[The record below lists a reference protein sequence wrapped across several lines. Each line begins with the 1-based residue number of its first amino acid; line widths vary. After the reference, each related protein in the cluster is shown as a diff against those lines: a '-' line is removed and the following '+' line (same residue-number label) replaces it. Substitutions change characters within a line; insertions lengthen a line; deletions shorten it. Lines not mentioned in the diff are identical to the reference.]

1 MKKWANAICAF
12 GILVSACES
21 DPGTQNLLSGDQTDS
36 GEVMADTSASG
47 DVLDSGGVSDAS
59 TWIEF
64 TDPYEGKIEGAVP
77 FFSYNSEDFFTFPFP
92 TDLRRTADG
101 VDWSGFPNPFS
112 VELLDTYI
120 QDAQTK
126 TRGFSANGAIYFR
139 FDRPLSAA
147 TLPIVDTSVSAE
159 SSLWLIDVDPQSP
172 TYGKRH
178 PVEWRM
184 HADEPAAYLP
194 SNVLMFRPIPGMPLR
209 EGGTYAAIVRRR
221 ALDADGGY
229 VVTPPQ
235 LRAIMGLDSPTD
247 VNEGMKKVYE
257 PLVNLIESGQL
268 NPFEVGVATVF
279 TVDRFTDD
287 LVAIRKQIASLP
299 VPEIGGWKF
308 LSETDDFAV
317 YEGTYKAPNYQS
329 GTKPYTDSGGAILLD
344 TSGLPVIGEM
354 ETIRFALTV
363 PKKSLPVGWKGWPLV
378 LHGHGTGGDY
388 LSFVDKSSL
397 SPAKLLAN
405 RNMAVLS
412 IDQPL
417 HGIRYDGPGDVNLL
431 SFNYLNPDAGRSN
444 FRQSAIDFFTLAR
457 MAKSGITVPGAV
469 TVTGAKVSIDSDRV
483 TYFGH
488 SHGGLAGVLIGAVE
502 PDLKGIV
509 LSGAGAGLAQT
520 LILRKNPVDI
530 LALLELVLQ
539 TEPDEVDEMHPIVTL
554 VQNLVDITDPINYAP
569 YVVSGELRGGTP
581 IDLLVTEGLLDEYT
595 PPITTESLA
604 AAAGLDVVAPVLV
617 ESDGMRMAG
626 VNELPAPIAGN
637 AQTVTGA
644 LVTAALYQEN
654 GYGHF
659 LIYDS
664 SKAAKRY
671 ADFLLT
677 IIAND
682 LGVVD

>member
-1 MKKWANAICAF
+1 MKKW
-12 GILVSACES
+12 LVAVCVLGMGSWACEG
-21 DPGTQNLLSGDQTDS
+21 DPNAQNQLQATMDAGGDSLTDS
-36 GEVMADTSASG
+36 TQQDVPESPHISDTP
-47 DVLDSGGVSDAS
+47 
-59 TWIEF
+59 TQIEF
-64 TDPYEGKIEGAVP
+64 TDPYEGKPDGAVP
-77 FFSYNSEDFFTFPFP
+77 AFTYDLEDLFAFPFP
-92 TDLRRTADG
+92 TDLRRTDDG

-112 VELLDTYI
+112 VELLDTYL
-120 QDAQTK
+120 QDVETK

-139 FDRPLSAA
+139 FDRPLSES
-147 TLPIVDTSVSAE
+147 TLPIVDASA
-159 SSLWLIDVDPQSP
+159 SADSALWLLDLDPQSP
-172 TYGKRH
+172 KYGKRH

-184 HADEPAAYLP
+184 HSNKPAAYLP
-194 SNVLMFRPIPGMPLR
+194 DNVLMLRPIPGMPLR

-221 ALDADGGY
+221 ALDAAGGY

-235 LRAIMGLDSPTD
+235 LKAVLGLESTANVSDDLS
-247 VNEGMKKVYE
+247 KVYQ
-257 PLVNLIESGQL
+257 PLTEFIELGQL
-268 NPFEVGVATVF
+268 NPYEIGVATVF
-279 TVDRFTDD
+279 TVDRFTDE
-287 LVAIRKQIASLP
+287 LVAIREQISSLP
-299 VPEIGGWKF
+299 VPEVSGWKF

-317 YEGTYKAPNYQS
+317 YEATYKAPNYQS
-329 GTKPYTDSGGAILLD
+329 GTKPYADVGGAILLD
-344 TSGLPVIGEM
+344 PSGKPVIGEE
-354 ETIRFALTV
+354 ETIRFALTI
-363 PKKSLPVGWKGWPLV
+363 PKKSLPVGWNGWPLV

-388 LSFVDKSSL
+388 LSFVDKSST

-417 HGIRYDGPGDVNLL
+417 HGIRYEGPGDVNLL

-444 FRQSAIDFFTLAR
+444 FRQSAIDFFTLAK
-457 MAKSGITVPGAV
+457 MAKKGITVPGAV
-469 TVTGAKVSIDSDRV
+469 TVTGAKVSTDAARV
-483 TYFGH
+483 TYLGH
-488 SHGGLAGVLIGAVE
+488 SHGGLAGVLLGAVE

-539 TEPDEVDEMHPIVTL
+539 TEPDEVDELHPIVTL

-604 AAAGLDVVAPVLV
+604 AAAGLDVAAPVLV
-617 ESDGMRMAG
+617 ESDGMRLAG
-626 VNELPAPIAGN
+626 VTELPLPIAGN
-637 AQTVTGA
+637 AQTTAGA
-644 LVTAALYQEN
+644 LVTAALYQES
-654 GYGHF
+654 GHGHF

-677 IIAND
+677 VVAND